1 MELGS
6 DFMRNKIINIVVL
19 VFLICTSI
27 LTLVVL
33 NKNKGLE
40 KLVVFGQEI
49 EIIKGKSIYEIDM
62 KSAKVTSVNNGCE
75 NPIEVIYNGKKPYD
89 GMQYLVAGEK
99 EAYFKFDFDENID
112 EPENIDAYDL
122 YVHVYLEEPLEIECQ
137 NRAE

>member
-1 MELGS
+1 
-6 DFMRNKIINIVVL
+6 MRNKIINIVVL

-27 LTLVVL
+27 ITIVVL

-62 KSAKVTSVNNGCE
+62 KSAKVKSVNNGCE

-89 GMQYLVAGEK
+89 GMLYLVAGEK

-122 YVHVYLEEPLEIECQ
+122 YVHVYLEEPLEIECE
-137 NRAE
+137 NRPE

>member
-1 MELGS
+1 
-6 DFMRNKIINIVVL
+6 MRNKIINIVVL

-27 LTLVVL
+27 ITIVVL

-49 EIIKGKSIYEIDM
+49 EIKEGKQVYFLKM
-62 KSAKVTSVNNGCE
+62 KNAKVKSVDNGCE
-75 NPIEVIYNGKKPYD
+75 IPIQIEYNNGKTKWN
-89 GMQYLVAGEK
+89 GGQYLVDGEK
-99 EAYFKFDFDENID
+99 EVFFKINYVDDKEEISN
-112 EPENIDAYDL
+112 EVTYAYDL

>member
-1 MELGS
+1 
-6 DFMRNKIINIVVL
+6 MRNKIINIVVL

-62 KSAKVTSVNNGCE
+62 KSAKVKSVNNGCE
-75 NPIEVIYNGKKPYD
+75 NPIDVIYNGKKPYD

-112 EPENIDAYDL
+112 ESENIDAYDL
-122 YVHVYLEEPLEIECQ
+122 YVHVYLEEPLEIECE

>member
-1 MELGS
+1 
-6 DFMRNKIINIVVL
+6 MRNKIINIVVL

-62 KSAKVTSVNNGCE
+62 KSAKVKSVNNGCE
-75 NPIEVIYNGKKPYD
+75 NPIDVIYNGKKPYD

-122 YVHVYLEEPLEIECQ
+122 YVHVYLEEPLEIECE